1 MTMLSK
7 GCKPHKCESHHSLKL
22 SFINICSL
30 FFSNVNLSLNQILMT
45 FILYVRQTWMTQL
58 ILAIEGR
65 TAFCVWLISRK
76 LCRLL
81 LMILI
86 DFTSPNGLLFFR
98 YWSPSSSF
106 CTVCDSIW
114 FRLTLL
120 HPMRCFFFLYWSPSS
135 SLCTICDSISP
146 NIHSISSKIDNSS
159 GNGRPG
165 ELCYNFFYLKWS
177 YSDG

>member
-1 MTMLSK
+1 MLSK
-7 GCKPHKCESHHSLKL
+7 GCKPHKCESHNSLKL
-22 SFINICSL
+22 SFTNICSL
-30 FFSNVNLSLNQILMT
+30 YSNVNLSLNQILLT

-86 DFTSPNGLLFFR
+86 DFTSLNGLLFFR

-120 HPMRCFFFLYWSPSS
+120 HPMPCFFFLYRSPSS

-146 NIHSISSKIDNSS
+146 NIHSISSKIDEVFLINASANVFVFPNVKVHIRT
-159 GNGRPG
+159 G
-165 ELCYNFFYLKWS
+165 
-177 YSDG
+177 